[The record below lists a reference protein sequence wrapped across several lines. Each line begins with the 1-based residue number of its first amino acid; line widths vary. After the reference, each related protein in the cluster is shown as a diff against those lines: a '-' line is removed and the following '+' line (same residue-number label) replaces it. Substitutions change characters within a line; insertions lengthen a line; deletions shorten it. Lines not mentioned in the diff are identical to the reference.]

1 MSDLQRVR
9 QWMNILESQSSEELT
24 NQILNELITKNL
36 SIDSAR
42 DTFDFLVRPG
52 NLRKYEDLLW
62 EWNTYI
68 NKIAPQ
74 DVINAFSESPEKQQ
88 AEEQIQALEESIRE
102 QRKNSQLL
110 TVKIQ
115 EQKDL
120 QKEILLLQADIEK
133 LETDIRTLNKALL
146 SSKRG

>member
-24 NQILNELITKNL
+24 NQILNDLITKKL

-74 DVINAFSESPEKQQ
+74 DIINAFSESPEKQQ
-88 AEEQIQALEESIRE
+88 VEEQIQALEESIRE

-120 QKEILLLQADIEK
+120 QKEIIMLQADIEK